1 MSKVW
6 TITRSEPD
14 GNSGID
20 GQSFAGTEPKGVEAW
35 LDQLAKELK
44 DLRPQAVQRVLIP
57 KSDGKMKPTGEFSY
71 SGPHVVL
78 VSAAN
83 YRMKCSRCERDR
95 GCFRVERCF
104 FLASDCQCV

>member
-20 GQSFAGTEPKGVEAW
+20 GQSFGGTEAKGVEAW

-44 DLRPQAVQRVLIP
+44 DPP
-57 KSDGKMKPTGEFSY
+57 
-71 SGPHVVL
+71 
-78 VSAAN
+78 AAN
-83 YRMKCSRCERDR
+83 GTEGSN
-95 GCFRVERCF
+95 
-104 FLASDCQCV
+104 S